1 MLVDPG
7 LVEVAGPRMHIRPLM
22 GVPLL
27 HIEEP
32 HFTGWRRL
40 VKRTFDVVSDLVGL
54 VVISPVLLAIAA
66 AIKLQD
72 GGPVIFRQT
81 RVGRGGEPFTMFKF
95 RSMSRRRRE
104 PQGRADGAQR
114 GQGRPVQA
122 RPDDPRITQLGQFL
136 RDFSLDELPQLF
148 NVLNGTMS
156 LVGPRPHLAARA
168 GPDAEPT
175 PAAGRWSPPD

>member
-1 MLVDPG
+1 
-7 LVEVAGPRMHIRPLM
+7 M

-40 VKRTFDVVSDLVGL
+40 VKRTSDVVLTAVGL
-54 VVISPVLLAIAA
+54 IVISPLMLVIAA

-95 RSMSRRRRE
+95 RSMVVDAESRKAE
-104 PQGRADGAQR
+104 LMALNEGKGGLFKLSQIRA
-114 GQGRPVQA
+114 
-122 RPDDPRITQLGQFL
+122 ITPLGKFL

-156 LVGPRPHLAARA
+156 LVGPRPHLAHELAQMPSEASR
-168 GPDAEPT
+168 
-175 PAAGRWSPPD
+175 RSWSRRG